1 MCASESLSPYQSN
14 FATALFLPPELP
26 LRQSWDRLQRCNR
39 AEMPND
45 TGRLSDLSDRLPM
58 TLPMAP
64 GSVQGGTITHP
75 TDGET
80 NAQTLEAKCL
90 ESHRELRQPT
100 GHPSSSAGFSALRS
114 PRRLCSMKPV
124 VRAAGATGNMP
135 RQLFGKDDASHPEDS
150 GPSWPR
156 AALCWETQGLDIQ
169 SWLGT
174 HK

>member
-1 MCASESLSPYQSN
+1 MCVHLKASAPIR
-14 FATALFLPPELP
+14 ATLRLLCSFPLTELP

-45 TGRLSDLSDRLPM
+45 TGRLSDLSDRLPT

-64 GSVQGGTITHP
+64 GSVQGGTTTHP

-100 GHPSSSAGFSALRS
+100 GHPSSSAG
-114 PRRLCSMKPV
+114 LCTQVSQEAV
-124 VRAAGATGNMP
+124 QHEACGEGSRG
-135 RQLFGKDDASHPEDS
+135 H
-150 GPSWPR
+150 
-156 AALCWETQGLDIQ
+156 WEYAQAIV
-169 SWLGT
+169 WER
-174 HK
+174 